1 MFKEAAN
8 PFGAKKSPVQKT
20 IAIPSSI
27 QDARKMAAAKP
38 VAQVSVQVEQEAKDE
53 VNQLAEVFD
62 ENKLKNVLH
71 EMVEEYKKDHKNL
84 EVTVLKQP
92 YKLEGEHITFFL
104 NGEIQ
109 EDIFAKNKHVVMNIV
124 RRRLNNYNVTI
135 SAQIQE
141 DAVPEGKKL
150 YTSTDKLNY
159 LLEKHGALRELQRKF
174 GLETD
179 F

>member
-1 MFKEAAN
+1 
-8 PFGAKKSPVQKT
+8 
-20 IAIPSSI
+20 
-27 QDARKMAAAKP
+27 MAAEKP
-38 VAQVSVQVEQEAKDE
+38 VVQESKVEEPDIKEE

-92 YKLEGEHITFFL
+92 HKLEGEHITFFL

-109 EDIFAKNKHVVMNIV
+109 EDIFAKNRPVVMNII

-141 DAVPEGKKL
+141 DAVPEGKRL
-150 YTSTDKLNY
+150 YTSSDKLNY

>member
-1 MFKEAAN
+1 MFKEAN
-8 PFGAKKSPVQKT
+8 PFASKKSPVQKT

-27 QDARKMAAAKP
+27 QEAKDNLESKIVP
-38 VAQVSVQVEQEAKDE
+38 QVEQKKQEQPKEE

-62 ENKLKNVLH
+62 ENKLKNVLF
-71 EMVEEYKKDHKNL
+71 EMIEEYKSGHKNL

-92 YKLEGEHITFFL
+92 YRLDDEQITFLL

-109 EDIFAKNKHVVMNIV
+109 EDIFNKNRAEVLNML
-124 RRRLNNYNVTI
+124 RRKLNNYNVKI
-135 SAQIQE
+135 NAEIKE

-150 YTSTDKLNY
+150 YTSSDKLNY
-159 LLEKHGALRELQRKF
+159 LLEKHGALRELQKKF